1 MKRKKLEGL
10 FKKIIKDLKLAEV
23 RYKENK
29 QASDQT
35 QKTARTSWSSAG
47 DRVYA
52 EGQKELNKKKLET
65 LKDLG
70 NEIEVAI
77 KKPVPDKVE
86 TPCFV
91 EIEINGE
98 KAEFFV
104 VENIAN
110 IKGRRII
117 SSKSPMGKLLLK
129 KSVSET
135 VVLNIGLNKTQ
146 GIILSIQ

>member
-1 MKRKKLEGL
+1 MKRKKLESL
-10 FKKIIKDLKLAEV
+10 FETVIKDIKLAEV

-35 QKTARTSWSSAG
+35 QKTARTSWSGAG

-77 KKPVPDKVE
+77 KNPVPNKIE
-86 TPCFV
+86 APCFITV
-91 EIEINGE
+91 EINGE
-98 KAEFFV
+98 KTEFFV
-104 VENIAN
+104 VENVAN

-117 SSKSPMGKLLLK
+117 SSKSPMGKMLLR

-135 VVLNIGLNKTQ
+135 VTLNIGLNKTK
-146 GIILSIQ
+146 GKILSIQ